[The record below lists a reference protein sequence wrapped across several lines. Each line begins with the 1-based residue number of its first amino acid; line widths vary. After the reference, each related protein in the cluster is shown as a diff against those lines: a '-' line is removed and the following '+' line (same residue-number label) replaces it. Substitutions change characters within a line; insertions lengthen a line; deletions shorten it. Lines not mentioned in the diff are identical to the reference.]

1 MKDKLIWLVVFVVLA
16 ILAFLI
22 DEPKGPE
29 FLAGSVKRLLLAANL
44 TLFLW
49 LLNRFVGRP
58 INASLEARQSSIQ
71 TELAQARDKLAEAER
86 LRAEVDERLAKV
98 ETEVAEMRQRAD
110 DQGRAEAEKID
121 VQARE
126 EEARFMKRVDEQI
139 ARRQNETRQQLA
151 RDTAALTAQL
161 TKELLSSTMTEAD
174 QQRVLVR
181 SLDALGNVADKE

>member
-1 MKDKLIWLVVFVVLA
+1 VKDKLIWLVVFVVLA

-22 DEPKGPE
+22 DEPSGPA

-49 LLNRFVGRP
+49 LLNRFVGQP
-58 INASLEARQSSIQ
+58 INASLAARQSSIH
-71 TELAQARDKLAEAER
+71 TELAQARNKLAEAER

-98 ETEVAEMRQRAD
+98 ETEVAEMRQRAEE
-110 DQGRAEAEKID
+110 QGRAEAEKID
-121 VQARE
+121 AQARD

-181 SLDALGNVADKE
+181 SLDALATVADKE